1 MSNISSQSFNLP
13 SYLAHYARRQS
24 TIMNLT
30 KLRRC
35 ITMCIT
41 KLGGVDKMFSVRLPE
56 ELEKKL
62 NILSKEKNTTKSEI
76 VKEALAQYIAV
87 NSEKL
92 VSYDLGK
99 EFFGRYGSGD
109 DNRSETY
116 KKKLKEKFHGKN
128 TR

>member
-1 MSNISSQSFNLP
+1 
-13 SYLAHYARRQS
+13 
-24 TIMNLT
+24 
-30 KLRRC
+30 
-35 ITMCIT
+35 MCIT
-41 KLGGVDKMFSVRLPE
+41 KLGGDDKMFSVRLPE

-116 KKKLKEKFHGKN
+116 KKKLKEKFHEKN